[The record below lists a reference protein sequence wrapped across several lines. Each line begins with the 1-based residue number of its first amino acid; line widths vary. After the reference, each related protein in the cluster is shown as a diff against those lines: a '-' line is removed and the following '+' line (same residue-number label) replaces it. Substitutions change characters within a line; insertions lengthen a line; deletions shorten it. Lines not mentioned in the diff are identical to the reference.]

1 MPKALVRTSSVYPV
15 LIGLSRRIRV
25 FAYTHP
31 VDMRK
36 QYDGLY
42 ALVVSP
48 PMPIRIGWSA
58 AAKNARATKPPSR
71 GSTSTAERNPFR
83 EVRR

>member
-1 MPKALVRTSSVYPV
+1 V
-15 LIGLSRRIRV
+15 IGLSRRVRV

-42 ALVVSP
+42 ALVVS
-48 PMPIRIGWSA
+48 
-58 AAKNARATKPPSR
+58 
-71 GSTSTAERNPFR
+71 
-83 EVRR
+83 